1 MKHRLFRRELAVF
14 LLALVLILT
23 TTSFGRSLPVV
34 DKNVETVQQSRSL
47 PPAQYIPDHDF
58 DTRHIALNL
67 RFDWE
72 HEQLNGVETFVFK
85 PLLAD
90 LRTIELD
97 AGEMT
102 ISSVKM
108 GSGNELKFQMDLP
121 KQKLR
126 IELGRPFQPADEITL
141 VIDYHTNGPQTKLAG
156 LVGAALRF
164 IKPTPE
170 DPTKPKQIWSQGESE
185 YNHYWFPCYD
195 HPNDFFTSE
204 ITATVEKPLS
214 VISNGK
220 LIETK
225 DNKDGTRT
233 FHWKIEQPHAS
244 YLTSIVVGEYV
255 PIVSEYQGIPII
267 TNVYP
272 NEVKEGRVTTARL
285 TEMVKFFSE
294 KTGLKYPY
302 AKYAQTT
309 ARDFG
314 GGMENISATTQTDN
328 MIHDART
335 ELDSNTEGL
344 QSHELAHQW
353 FGDYVT
359 CRDWSD
365 IWLNE
370 SFATYF
376 QAMWDEH
383 KLGSNDFLYSDVK
396 ANQDAYLAAW
406 KRGNRHPIVTK
417 NYADPDAVFDTYAY
431 PRGGAVLHMLRQ
443 TLGEENWWKAIN
455 YYLNKYANQPVET
468 EQFRIA
474 IEESTGQAMDWFFDE
489 WLYKMGHPIF
499 RVTQDYDPATRTLK
513 LSVEQL
519 QTIDNSSQF
528 PQVALFQTPVNI
540 EIATAS
546 GTRVERVQILPKKQQ
561 SFSLEVDSKPLLV
574 NFDYHGT
581 LIKEL
586 EFDKTTE
593 DLSYQLTRDV
603 DVLGRIWALGQL
615 QRRVTAATTSE
626 AEKQQIASE
635 LAKVATED
643 KFWGMRATAAT
654 AIADLKSPAVR
665 SALIAATRDTDARVR
680 SRAVGSLASSK
691 DPSLASLYVKLLHDQ
706 SYAVIKA
713 AAFGLGTTRSPE
725 AYDPLVK
732 LLDVPSWRDNI
743 RASAL
748 AGLGEL
754 KDKRALDMALKYA
767 ARGNANQVRG
777 AALKLLGK
785 IGRDNPKAFSLIAE
799 TANKAFESD
808 DFNLAT
814 AAGEALVSLGEPRG
828 LEILEQIGHN
838 LAIPRQLKSRLA
850 EYQESLRKSVAGT
863 AGQGT
868 TKQP

>member
-1 MKHRLFRRELAVF
+1 MNHRLFRRELPV
-14 LLALVLILT
+14 LSLALVLVLT
-23 TTSFGRSLPVV
+23 TTSFGRSLPVF
-34 DKNVETVQQSRSL
+34 DKVPQTPQQARTF

-58 DTRHIALNL
+58 DTRHIALDL
-67 RFDWE
+67 RFEWD
-72 HEQLNGVETFVFK
+72 HEQLNGVETVVFK
-85 PLLAD
+85 PLQAD
-90 LRTIELD
+90 LRKIELD
-97 AGEMT
+97 AAEMT
-102 ISSVKM
+102 ITSVKTAT
-108 GSGNELKFQMDLP
+108 SSALKFQMDLP
-121 KQKLR
+121 NQKLR
-126 IELGRPFQPADEITL
+126 IELDRPYQPAEEVTL
-141 VIDYHTNGPQTKLAG
+141 VIDYHTNGPQTKLVG

-164 IKPTPE
+164 IKPTAE
-170 DPTKPKQIWSQGESE
+170 DATKPRQIWSQGETE

-220 LIETK
+220 LLETK

-233 FHWKIEQPHAS
+233 FHWKIDQPHAS

-272 NEVKEGRVTTARL
+272 QEVKEGKVTTARL

-335 ELDSNTEGL
+335 ELDSNTDGL

-383 KLGSNDFLYSDVK
+383 KLGSDDFLYSDVK
-396 ANQDAYLAAW
+396 ANQDAYLATW
-406 KRGNRHPIVTK
+406 KQGNRRPIVTK
-417 NYADPDAVFDTYAY
+417 NYANPDSVFDTYAY

-443 TLGEENWWKAIN
+443 TLGEDNWWKAIN

-499 RVTQDYDPATRTLK
+499 RVTQDYDPATKILK

-519 QTIDNSSQF
+519 QTIDTTSQF

-540 EIATAS
+540 EIGTAS
-546 GTRVERVQILPKKQQ
+546 GTRLERVQILPRKQQ
-561 SFSLEVDSKPLLV
+561 SFSLAVDSKPLLV

-593 DLSYQLTRDV
+593 DLSFQMTRDE
-603 DVLGRIWALGQL
+603 DVLGRIWALSQL

-626 AEKQQIASE
+626 TEKQEIALE
-635 LAKVATED
+635 LSSVVTRD
-643 KFWGMRATAAT
+643 KFWGVRVNAAT
-654 AIADLKSPAVR
+654 ALADVKTPGAR
-665 SALIAATRDTDARVR
+665 SALISASSDADARVR
-680 SRAVGSLASSK
+680 ARAVTSLASSK
-691 DPSLASLYVKLLHDQ
+691 DASLASLYVKLLNDQ

-713 AAFGLGTTRSPE
+713 AASGLGATRSPDAYE
-725 AYDPLVK
+725 ALVK
-732 LLDVPSWRDNI
+732 LLDLPSWRDNI

-748 AGLGEL
+748 SGLGEL
-754 KDKRALDMALKYA
+754 KDKRALDIALRYA
-767 ARGNANQVRG
+767 GRGNANQVRA
-777 AALKLLGK
+777 AALRLLGK
-785 IGRDNPKAFSLIAE
+785 IGRDNPQAFSLIAE
-799 TANKAFESD
+799 TASKAFASD
-808 DFNLAT
+808 DFDLAP
-814 AAGEALVSLGEPRG
+814 AAGEALVSLGDPKG
-828 LEILEQIGHN
+828 LVVLEQIIQN
-838 LAIPRQLKSRLA
+838 TAIPRQLKSRLG
-850 EYQESLRKSVAGT
+850 EYQDSLRKLVAAMASPGT
-863 AGQGT
+863 Q
-868 TKQP
+868 QP